1 MKAIEVYYASAPV
14 DKIPIHTIEIKN
26 EDAYQKGEPESVI
39 RLADGFYHLEVD
51 GVEGIYLGLETG
63 VETFFRASAFRVSLP
78 GKSVKGKQN
87 LQFQIDNVTGEA
99 RRFIDKAMEDGSK
112 VTITYRFYLYPNI
125 SAPAEP
131 PLTLTAVSEKD
142 NIQTVSVV
150 ASFHDLVNR
159 AWPKRRYTPAITKGL
174 KYQGS

>member
-1 MKAIEVYYASAPV
+1 MKSIEVYYASAPV

-26 EDAYQKGEPESVI
+26 EDAYQRGEPDSVI
-39 RLADGFYHLEVD
+39 RLADGFYHLDVD
-51 GVEGIYLGLETG
+51 GVEGIHLGLETEEE
-63 VETFFRASAFRVSLP
+63 VFFRASAFGVSLP

-99 RRFIDKAMEDGSK
+99 RQFIDKALEDGSK
-112 VTITYRFYLYPNI
+112 VTITYRFYLYPNTA
-125 SAPAEP
+125 SPAAP

-142 NIQTVSVV
+142 NIQSVSVV

-159 AWPKRRYTPAITKGL
+159 TWPKRRYTPNITNGL

>member
-14 DKIPIHTIEIKN
+14 DKIPIHTLEIKN

-63 VETFFRASAFRVSLP
+63 VETFFRASAFGVSLP

-87 LQFQIDNVTGEA
+87 
-99 RRFIDKAMEDGSK
+99 
-112 VTITYRFYLYPNI
+112 TYRFYLYPHV
-125 SAPAEP
+125 SVPAEP

-142 NIQTVSVV
+142 NIQTVGVV

-159 AWPKRRYTPAITKGL
+159 AWPKRRYTPTITKGL
-174 KYQGS
+174 KYQGN